1 MSYIGQELRQGKIVR
16 TLFTAS
22 GGETSV
28 TVAYTPG
35 QLSVFLNG
43 VKLIEAVDYAAT
55 TGSSITGLSPALVVD
70 DTIECISID
79 TLRQIDIALPAQS
92 GQSGKFLTTDATTTS
107 WAAVDALPT
116 QSGHSGEFLTT
127 DATNSSW
134 ATVDALPSQSGH
146 SGKFLTTDATNSSW
160 ATPNIGDASNLATLG
175 SDFTAPVNYSTALV
189 GPVTIPNVT
198 VNGNLNVMTSLNV
211 TGNVS
216 IATTGSLNIIG

>member
-116 QSGHSGEFLTT
+116 QSGHSG
-127 DATNSSW
+127 
-134 ATVDALPSQSGH
+134 
-146 SGKFLTTDATNSSW
+146 KFLTTDATNSSW

>member
-1 MSYIGQELRQGKIVR
+1 MSYIGQELRQGKAVR

-22 GGETSV
+22 GGETAV

-43 VKLIEAVDYAAT
+43 VKLIEAVDYVAT
-55 TGSSITGLSPALVVD
+55 TGTSITGLSPALTVD
-70 DTIECISID
+70 DTIDCVAID
-79 TLRQIDIALPAQS
+79 ALTSNDTVPTQAGNSGKFLTTNATTASWATVDALPTQS
-92 GQSGKFLTTDATTTS
+92 GQSGKFLTTDATT
-107 WAAVDALPT
+107 A
-116 QSGHSGEFLTT
+116 
-127 DATNSSW
+127 
-134 ATVDALPSQSGH
+134 
-146 SGKFLTTDATNSSW
+146 SW
-160 ATPNIGDASNLATLG
+160 ATPSIGDASNLATLG